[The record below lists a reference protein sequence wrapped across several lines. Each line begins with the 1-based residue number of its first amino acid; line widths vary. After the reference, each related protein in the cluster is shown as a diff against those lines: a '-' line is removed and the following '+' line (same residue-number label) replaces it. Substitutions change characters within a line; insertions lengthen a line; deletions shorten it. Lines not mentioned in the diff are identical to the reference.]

1 MAKVNCRFISCC
13 NYWLRQGYHNVVIS
27 RLLAKTV
34 EAPHHIRT
42 RIGVGMNTSE
52 M

>member
-1 MAKVNCRFISCC
+1 MVLKRKLTLE
-13 NYWLRQGYHNVVIS
+13 WLQKNSIY
-27 RLLAKTV
+27 LAKTV